1 MLKVRVQS
9 DASPMDIL
17 KALEKNATTLE
28 VYKRKNESMFKKIDK
43 QFKNFFR
50 KFLK

>member
-1 MLKVRVQS
+1 MRVQS

-17 KALEKNATTLE
+17 KALEKNAVTLKA
-28 VYKRKNESMFKKIDK
+28 YKKENDSMFKKIDR